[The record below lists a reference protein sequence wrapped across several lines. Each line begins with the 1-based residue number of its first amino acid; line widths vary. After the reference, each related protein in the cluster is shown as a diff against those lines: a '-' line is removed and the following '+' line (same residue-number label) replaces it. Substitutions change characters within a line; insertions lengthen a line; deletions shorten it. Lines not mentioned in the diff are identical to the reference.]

1 MLHDISPPAARS
13 AARASASVVG
23 GRPGC
28 ASACMHLD
36 EPVLIVT
43 SNLTT
48 RIRGSSAAYQATG
61 RAHTPG
67 HVRPEGGSKTWD
79 ATRGMRRCRC
89 FVRLLL

>member
-48 RIRGSSAAYQATG
+48 RIRGSSAAYQAT
-61 RAHTPG
+61 ADTPG
-67 HVRPEGGSKTWD
+67 HSPEGGSKTWD